1 MILSSK
7 PEVKNTLSLKD
18 VIREGKKIK
27 KKLNHDYAT
36 TRKHTMYGR
45 GLFQYEELL
54 SQPTTSGLGNL
65 SSKIIYY
72 KNVYIIAAHSVKHYS

>member
-18 VIREGKKIK
+18 VIREGKKK
-27 KKLNHDYAT
+27 KTKNHEYAT
-36 TRKHTMYGR
+36 RRKHTMYGR

>member
-1 MILSSK
+1 
-7 PEVKNTLSLKD
+7 
-18 VIREGKKIK
+18 
-27 KKLNHDYAT
+27 
-36 TRKHTMYGR
+36 MYGR

>member
-1 MILSSK
+1 MNTQ
-7 PEVKNTLSLKD
+7 PEEN
-18 VIREGKKIK
+18 
-27 KKLNHDYAT
+27 
-36 TRKHTMYGR
+36 TMYGR

-54 SQPTTSGLGNL
+54 SQPTTSGLGSL